1 MPSPAKTEL
10 RRLMR
15 AQLARMTPA
24 AAATASESIR
34 TSIPS
39 LPRWQAARVVAAFAA
54 LPGEPDLHSL
64 DWGRSKTVL
73 LPRVDG
79 ENLLFHRVEDPK
91 QLKPGAFGVLE
102 PDPAQCPTANPATA
116 DLIFVPGLA
125 FTPDGHRLGRGRG
138 YYDRL
143 LATMP
148 ESLWRVGVCF
158 RCQLVDSIHQEPH
171 DESVDLV
178 LSSPA

>member
-15 AQLARMTPA
+15 AQLARISPA

-39 LPRWQAARVVAAFAA
+39 LPRWQEARVIAAFAA
-54 LPGEPDLHSL
+54 LPGEPDLRPL
-64 DWGRSKTVL
+64 DWGGAKTIL

-79 ENLLFHRVEDPK
+79 EILVFHRVVDTK
-91 QLKPGAFGVLE
+91 HLKPGAFGVLE
-102 PDPAQCPTANPATA
+102 PDPAQCPTADPATA
-116 DLIFVPGLA
+116 ALIFIPGLA
-125 FTPDGHRLGRGRG
+125 FTSDGRRLGRGRG

-143 LATMP
+143 LATLP
-148 ESLWRVGVCF
+148 ESVLRVGVCF
-158 RCQLVDSIHQEPH
+158 PDQIVADLPREPH
-171 DESVDLV
+171 DEQVDVV
-178 LSSPA
+178 LSL

>member
-10 RRLMR
+10 RRLVR
-15 AQLARMTPA
+15 AQLARITPA

-39 LPRWQAARVVAAFAA
+39 LPSWQDARVVAAFAA
-54 LPGEPDLHSL
+54 LPGEPDLRPL
-64 DWGRSKTVL
+64 DWGRSKSVL

-79 ENLLFHRVEDPK
+79 ENLVFHRVEDTTR
-91 QLKPGAFGVLE
+91 LKTGAFGVLE
-102 PDPAQCPTANPATA
+102 PDPAQCPIADPATA
-116 DLIFVPGLA
+116 SLIFIPGLA
-125 FTPDGHRLGRGRG
+125 FTSDGHRLGRGRG

-143 LATMP
+143 LATLP
-148 ESLWRVGVCF
+148 GSVVRVGVCF
-158 RCQLVDSIHQEPH
+158 AVQMVAAIPEEPH